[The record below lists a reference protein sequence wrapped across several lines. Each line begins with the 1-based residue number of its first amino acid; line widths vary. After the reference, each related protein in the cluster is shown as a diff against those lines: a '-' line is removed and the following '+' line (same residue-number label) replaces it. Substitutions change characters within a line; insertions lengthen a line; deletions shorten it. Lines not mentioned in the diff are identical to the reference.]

1 MIQAI
6 WSSPLAR
13 LYVGAVIIS
22 FSPVWVELVDIPPTS
37 SGFYRVA
44 IGGVVLTLFL
54 FASGRRF
61 DLSKRVY
68 SILVLTAIAFAA
80 DLWFWHRSIN
90 YIGPGMATLLVNF
103 QVFFMMLAGA
113 LWLNQRPTARQ
124 LIAVPMALIGLGM
137 IVGFDW
143 MSLSSDYRL
152 GVLLGLA
159 TAACYA
165 CYLLSMRAAR
175 MHAEHTLPIREVAL
189 MSLGAAA
196 ILAASAAVE
205 GEPLVV
211 PSPIDAFWMLN
222 YGVISHGLGLML
234 VASSLQKVAPTQ
246 VGIALLLQPALS
258 VLWDALFFAR
268 TLTPIEI
275 AGAVLALLA
284 IYFGGRNSARSVQQS
299 TPG

>member
-1 MIQAI
+1 MFAQWFAN
-6 WSSPLAR
+6 PLTR
-13 LYVGAVIIS
+13 LFVGAVIIS

-44 IGGVVLTLFL
+44 IGGVVLTIYLY
-54 FASGRRF
+54 ATGQRF
-61 DLSKRVY
+61 GLSKRVY
-68 SILVLTAIAFAA
+68 GILVLTAIAFAA

-90 YIGPGMATLLVNF
+90 YVGPGMATLLVNF

-124 LIAVPMALIGLGM
+124 LFAVPMALIGLGM

-143 MSLSSDYRL
+143 ASLSSDYRL

-159 TAACYA
+159 TAVAYT

-175 MHAEHTLPIREVAL
+175 MQAKHALPIREVAL
-189 MSLGAAA
+189 MSLGAA
-196 ILAASAAVE
+196 ILLAGAAAVE
-205 GEPLVV
+205 GESLVI
-211 PSPIDAFWMLN
+211 PTGIDSFWMLN
-222 YGVISHGLGLML
+222 YGIVSHGLGLML

-258 VLWDALFFAR
+258 VVWDVVFFGR

-284 IYFGGRNSARSVQQS
+284 IYFGGRSSTRSVQQS
-299 TPG
+299 STG